1 MKQEN
6 RKKFIEGIKDGT
18 PIGLAYFAVSFSLG
32 IIAKKA
38 GLSPIDGFIASM
50 LNMAS
55 AGEYV
60 GFTLMAAG
68 ASYIEMAGMILITN
82 ARYLLMSCS
91 LSQKLRPNEKLIHR
105 LGVGYLVTDEIF
117 GIAVNQEGDLNPF
130 YSYGAGAVAIPL
142 WSLGTALGIL
152 AGNILPVRLV
162 SALSVALYGMFLGI
176 IVPPAKKNKVILG
189 IIIISFILSYLS
201 SSLAVFSSI
210 SEGTRIIILTVV
222 ISLAAAVLFP
232 VKEEE
237 DA

>member
-68 ASYIEMAGMILITN
+68 ASYIEMAVMILITN

-130 YSYGAGAVAIPL
+130 YSYGAGAVAIRYGHLAQL
-142 WSLGTALGIL
+142 WEYWPAIFCQSVWYQLY
-152 AGNILPVRLV
+152 RLRYMAC
-162 SALSVALYGMFLGI
+162 SWGL
-176 IVPPAKKNKVILG
+176 
-189 IIIISFILSYLS
+189 
-201 SSLAVFSSI
+201 
-210 SEGTRIIILTVV
+210 
-222 ISLAAAVLFP
+222 LFP
-232 VKEEE
+232 LPRRIR
-237 DA
+237 

>member
-1 MKQEN
+1 M
-6 RKKFIEGIKDGT
+6 
-18 PIGLAYFAVSFSLG
+18 
-32 IIAKKA
+32 
-38 GLSPIDGFIASM
+38 
-50 LNMAS
+50 
-55 AGEYV
+55 
-60 GFTLMAAG
+60 
-68 ASYIEMAGMILITN
+68 
-82 ARYLLMSCS
+82 
-91 LSQKLRPNEKLIHR
+91 
-105 LGVGYLVTDEIF
+105 
-117 GIAVNQEGDLNPF
+117 
-130 YSYGAGAVAIPL
+130 
-142 WSLGTALGIL
+142 GIL

-210 SEGTRIIILTVV
+210 SEGTRIIILTIV

>member
-60 GFTLMAAG
+60 GFTLMAAV
-68 ASYIEMAGMILITN
+68 MILITN

-210 SEGTRIIILTVV
+210 SEGTRIIILTIV